1 MEKLAVLIATVSLAG
16 TAYAGSFFSESEAN
30 NTLATANDLGSYNAA
45 NESVLVSGSLG
56 ASDVDWFSFTLD
68 VDADLAFF
76 SAFGTGDGIMQI
88 VAAGGDVI
96 AFSDDEGAGAMPA
109 LQIEN
114 LAAGTYYVGFSGFS
128 DVFSVSVGS
137 DELADGLDAAGAGH
151 GEEFAYKL
159 SVGFS
164 IPAPGA
170 LALFGMGGIVATR
183 RRR

>member
-16 TAYAGSFFSESEAN
+16 TAYAGSFFSESESN
-30 NTLATANDLGSYNAA
+30 NTLATANDLGSFNTA
-45 NESVLVSGSLG
+45 NDSVVVDGVLG

-68 VDADLAFF
+68 ADADLAFF
-76 SAFGTGDGIMQI
+76 SAFGLGNGIMQI

-114 LAAGTYYVGFSGFS
+114 LAAGTYYIGFSGFG
-128 DVFSVSVGS
+128 DVGS
-137 DELADGLDAAGAGH
+137 SSIGTDELADGLQDTGAGH
-151 GEEFAYKL
+151 GEEIAYKL
-159 SVGFS
+159 SVGFT

-170 LALFGMGGIVATR
+170 VALFGMGGLVATR